1 MHASAHACARH
12 RPFCKPYARVPP
24 VPNRSGSSVDRLEF
38 KANMIGPKGVKAIV
52 DAIATGPSAMRVI
65 DLGGANGRLPKG
77 GLLRGP
83 RAHVLPGRVVRWV

>member
-1 MHASAHACARH
+1 
-12 RPFCKPYARVPP
+12 
-24 VPNRSGSSVDRLEF
+24 
-38 KANMIGPKGVKAIV
+38 VKAIV